1 MRFSQGAAGRRRPY
15 SMARSYA
22 EATVVSVP
30 ASSIGPTRAQTISVL
45 GGASLMLSLSMGM
58 RQSLGL
64 FMPSMTHDL
73 GITVSDFTFALA
85 IQNIAWGLTQP
96 FVGAYADKFGCRP
109 VTLAGSVLY
118 ALGILVTIYATGAW
132 MLTLGAGLLIGV
144 SLSCT
149 ASNLAMAASARTV
162 SASQRSMVL
171 GIISAAGSLGTFFA
185 APLAQNLIASHG
197 WQFALVGF
205 LALCAAMLPAA
216 FLTGNSDR
224 YRGRAVARGIDDVD
238 DSGMTMPG
246 VLRAA
251 ARHPAYV
258 TMSVAFFV
266 CGLQLVFLTT
276 HLPTYLALCG
286 QDPMLSAEALATIG
300 GFNVAGCYIL
310 GWLGGRFPKHILL
323 GLVYV
328 LRSITLAVYF
338 MMPATPTSTLVFA
351 AIMGF
356 LWLGVA
362 PLVNGLVAQMFG
374 LRYMATLT
382 GIAFFSHQVGS
393 FLGAWGGG
401 LIYDALGSY
410 DRAWQIGVAIGI
422 MAGVAQ
428 MLADDRRTTGL
439 LRPAAA

>member
-1 MRFSQGAAGRRRPY
+1 M
-15 SMARSYA
+15 
-22 EATVVSVP
+22 
-30 ASSIGPTRAQTISVL
+30 SVL
-45 GGASLMLSLSMGM
+45 VGASIMLSLSMGM

-64 FMPSMTHDL
+64 FMTPVTHDL

-96 FVGAYADKFGCRP
+96 LVGAYADRFGCRP
-109 VTLAGSVLY
+109 VTIAGSVLY
-118 ALGILVTIYATGAW
+118 ALGILATIYATGPLT
-132 MLTLGAGLLIGV
+132 LTLGAGVLIGIA
-144 SLSCT
+144 LSCT
-149 ASNLAMAASARTV
+149 ASNLAMAASARSV
-162 SASQRSMVL
+162 SAASRSMVL

-185 APLAQNLIASHG
+185 APLAQNLIIDHG
-197 WQFALVGF
+197 WQFALIGF
-205 LALCAAMLPAA
+205 LALTAAMLPAA
-216 FLTGNSDR
+216 FVTGGADR
-224 YRGRAVARGIDDVD
+224 LPRNAMQRGADDAD
-238 DSGMTMPG
+238 DSAMTMKS
-246 VLRAA
+246 VLHAA
-251 ARHPAYV
+251 ARHRGYV
-258 TMSVAFFV
+258 TMALAFFV

-276 HLPTYLALCG
+276 HLPTYLAICG
-286 QDPMLSAEALATIG
+286 MDPMLSAKALATIG

-310 GWLGGRFPKHILL
+310 GWLGGRYPKHVLL

-338 MMPATPTSTLVFA
+338 MVPATPESTLVFA
-351 AIMGF
+351 AIMGL

-422 MAGVAQ
+422 MAGIAQ
-428 MLADDRRTTGL
+428 MLSGARKKPTGML
-439 LRPAAA
+439 EPVPA